1 MTAVP
6 LKQKDLFTKR
16 WSSVR
21 VRDPL
26 EDQIQ
31 TSLVA
36 HLHLRCRP
44 GVIWF
49 HVPNGGYRYK
59 TTGAWL
65 KAMGVRA
72 GVADLIFIWKPGVEQ
87 RWEQPEQPPHM
98 VHVLCLELKVRGKK
112 QRPEQEQFQTECGVV
127 GAIYEMADNIDDAL
141 AIVKK
146 YGIIP

>member
-1 MTAVP
+1 MIAVP
-6 LKQKDLFTKR
+6 LKQRDLFTKR
-16 WSSVR
+16 WSAVR
-21 VRDPL
+21 GRDPL
-26 EDQIQ
+26 EEQIQ
-31 TSLVA
+31 AALVA

-72 GVADLIFIWKPGVEQ
+72 GVADLIFIWSDAIDMRKIT
-87 RWEQPEQPPHM
+87 R
-98 VHVLCLELKVRGKK
+98 VLCLELKARGKK
-112 QRPEQEQFQTECGVV
+112 QRPEQQQFQTECGVV
-127 GAIYEMADNIDDAL
+127 GAIYEVADSIDTAL
-141 AIVKK
+141 AIVKQ